1 MKCAEQD
8 YVELACLFNM
18 PVLIRL
24 QDGSEIKGTAKDTNY
39 NKQKQECIVLHSA
52 EGDCSIALNLIVLM
66 QTHISARSSF
76 QSHWPLKI
84 TPSKTLVAF

>member
-24 QDGSEIKGTAKDTNY
+24 QDGSEIKGTAKNTNY
-39 NKQKQECIVLHSA
+39 NKQQQECIVLHSA

-66 QTHISARSSF
+66 QAQYANPHFSEIKFSESLAA
-76 QSHWPLKI
+76 KDN
-84 TPSKTLVAF
+84 A

>member
-24 QDGSEIKGTAKDTNY
+24 QDGSEIKGTAKNTNY

-66 QTHISARSSF
+66 QTQYANPHFSEIKFSESLAA
-76 QSHWPLKI
+76 KDN
-84 TPSKTLVAF
+84 A